1 VSHGRWARPVALAI
15 VAALLALLVWDVAH
29 FPWRR
34 GYDAT
39 AAAHYAETLGQERR
53 LPTAE
58 DTDVW
63 HNPPLWF
70 ALAGAVYRA
79 AETAGIGDPGLP
91 VQLLSV
97 LCVVGIC
104 LLTALLAREL
114 FPARRWLP
122 VVALGCAALTPVLVR
137 AGVLFHPEPFAALLA
152 TAALVAFVRAVRRES
167 LTLATGA
174 GVGLLIGLANLTR
187 TWALAGLVALLVG
200 AAWLA
205 LRERTREA
213 RRFALG
219 LGLVAALLV
228 VPWLGIKTAV
238 HGSPLAYSQPDP
250 SQWRQ
255 QGRPASFWVG
265 LPVREVL
272 ETPYQPFFRNRLLP
286 TVYADWWGDY
296 WRVFRVPPALKE
308 EPDRLPQAVA
318 APLVR
323 QSWVGL
329 VGLGFTLLGVVVLV
343 VTAVHGRDPALGTVL
358 LSAALLLASFAAFL
372 ARYPKQDG
380 DNIKALYLLNGAPV
394 AALACAVGLSWLAD
408 RGGWWRGATIALAG
422 VAALVTVA
430 FLTLPRG

>member
-1 VSHGRWARPVALAI
+1 MSAGRWAGPVALAI

-39 AAAHYAETLGQERR
+39 AGAHYAEALGELR

-70 ALAGAVYRA
+70 ALAGAIYRA
-79 AETAGIGDPGLP
+79 GEVAGIDDPGLP
-91 VQLLSV
+91 VQLLSA
-97 LCVVGIC
+97 LLVVGIC

-114 FPARRWLP
+114 FPARPWLP
-122 VVALGCAALTPVLVR
+122 VVALGCAALTPILAR
-137 AGVLFHPEPFAALLA
+137 AGVLFHPEPLAAFLA
-152 TAALVAFVRAVRRES
+152 TGALVAFVRAVRHGT
-167 LTLATGA
+167 LTLAAGA
-174 GVGLLIGLANLTR
+174 GIGLLIGLANLTR
-187 TWALAGLVALLVG
+187 TWALAGLLALLIG
-200 AAWLA
+200 ATWLA
-205 LRERTREA
+205 LRERTRDA
-213 RRFALG
+213 RRFAVG
-219 LGLVAALLV
+219 LAVVAALLV

-255 QGRPASFWVG
+255 RGRPASFWIG
-265 LPVREVL
+265 LPLREVMT
-272 ETPYQPFFRNRLLP
+272 TPYQPFFRNQLLP

-308 EPDRLPQAVA
+308 EPDRLPASVA
-318 APLVR
+318 EPLVR

-329 VGLGFTLLGVVVLV
+329 VGLGFTLLGGVVLV

-358 LSAALLLASFAAFL
+358 LSAALLLVSFAGFL

-394 AALACAVGLSWLAD
+394 AALACAVGLCWLAD
-408 RGGWWRGATIALAG
+408 RGIWWRRATVVLAG
-422 VAALVTVA
+422 AASVVTVS
-430 FLTLPRG
+430 FLVLPGG